1 MKLLFK
7 RLSVYW
13 LCFFISYMPYRQ
25 AHAILPVA
33 AVVLDVVAGTVASVV
48 AGELITRGV
57 CGAKPWAANDPVF
70 LCNAKTP
77 KGTWLNKVKTSAKWA
92 ALLGAL
98 GYVFAADSF
107 RKATSGNCYRNYS
120 SYYGSASDCYNTMMG
135 KIEEEFA
142 NNSQYTR
149 VVINSVHNTYEKQI
163 GWSYTTYRKNS
174 DSPTG
179 ESANPTTYFTYPVS
193 NSTTFTDE
201 QFFEDFWQ
209 TSPQIPG
216 ETWLPDDFSEA
227 LPPVHPDPEWFPN
240 AVPVTQPIYP
250 AVPTDPEVAPY
261 PKELPATHP
270 DKRPAS
276 DPKPEYVPE
285 DWPGDLPGAWPSDW
299 PLPGTVPGPSPGAYP
314 EEWPLPG
321 STPVFDPA
329 TNPGTGEPGT
339 GTDPTPDPGFPVPL
353 PVIGPMTRT
362 EFEQVQAQN
371 AQDALTGLQ
380 APDFDTPQQQ
390 ITDAMNSFLADKV
403 DTAVPE
409 LGWSPFGYFSFGGG
423 GCIAF
428 NFDLS
433 IGGKSFH
440 AVFDA
445 HCKPFEEYV
454 RPTLEWSLY
463 LTTGLYIYMLFTR
476 TVRSM

>member
-92 ALLGAL
+92 ALLMAAGYMFASGSVKKSSGASNEC
-98 GYVFAADSF
+98 YVNNEMIGRYSF
-107 RKATSGNCYRNYS
+107 
-120 SYYGSASDCYNTMMG
+120 SDCYSRAMQMPNA
-135 KIEEEFA
+135 KIIGEPEFTTCWSVPCVVIPYQ
-142 NNSQYTR
+142 NNSFTGGIKHLGNYT
-149 VVINSVHNTYEKQI
+149 NL
-163 GWSYTTYRKNS
+163 
-174 DSPTG
+174 
-179 ESANPTTYFTYPVS
+179 
-193 NSTTFTDE
+193 TDDE
-201 QFFEDFWQ
+201 FFEDFWQ

-227 LPPVHPDPEWFPN
+227 LPPVHPDPDWFPD

-261 PKELPATHP
+261 PKELPSTHP

-403 DTAVPE
+403 DTSVPE
-409 LGWSPFGYFSFGGG
+409 FGWSPFGYFSFGGG

>member
-77 KGTWLNKVKTSAKWA
+77 KGTWLNKVKTSAKWV
-92 ALLGAL
+92 ALLGVA
-98 GYVFAADSF
+98 GYYFFEDSVISG
-107 RKATSGNCYRNYS
+107 TSYFCNDKSYS
-120 SYYGSASDCYNTMMG
+120 SPDTCIAWVKQKVDEWVLGQGGILNSYSVTNGYKYYNWATFPQVMYGANYFDRYGVKKTFPSVAHYEIRAS
-135 KIEEEFA
+135 
-142 NNSQYTR
+142 
-149 VVINSVHNTYEKQI
+149 
-163 GWSYTTYRKNS
+163 
-174 DSPTG
+174 
-179 ESANPTTYFTYPVS
+179 
-193 NSTTFTDE
+193 STKTLDE
-201 QFFEDFWQ
+201 FFEDFWQ

-270 DKRPAS
+270 NKRPAS